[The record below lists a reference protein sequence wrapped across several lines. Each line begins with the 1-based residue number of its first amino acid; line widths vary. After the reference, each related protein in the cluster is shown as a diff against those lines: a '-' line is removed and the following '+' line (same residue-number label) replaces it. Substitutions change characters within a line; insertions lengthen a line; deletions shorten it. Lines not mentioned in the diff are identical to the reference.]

1 MPLLSGRSIVHVSH
15 SFVQLFPRRLDF
27 PGALGNSGRAFNHA
41 HPLRQD
47 NDMLPAL
54 TIAILAL
61 AQQNQAPMN
70 DATMVFEARAT
81 RYTGG
86 EYKDEEFHYQV
97 LRPAKIEEG
106 KKYPIVIFLH
116 GAGERGDDNRA
127 QLKYFPTMMAKAEY
141 REKHPCFLIAPQ
153 CRGDKSWAGF
163 GRLRG
168 GSGEMPAEPTDQL
181 KVVMQILDNSL
192 KMYPVDTSRIYLT
205 GLSMGGYGSWDW
217 AIREPDRFAAVVPI
231 CGGGDESRADRL
243 IKTPIW
249 AFHGD
254 KDNVVPPE
262 ASRTM
267 IAAIKK
273 AGGEPK
279 YTELPGVGHDS
290 WTPAYSDPKGV
301 VPWMFEQRKK

>member
-1 MPLLSGRSIVHVSH
+1 
-15 SFVQLFPRRLDF
+15 VQLSADLIFNP
-27 PGALGNSGRAFNHA
+27 GRAILDRPQVCKHA
-41 HPLRQD
+41 LFTRTAP
-47 NDMLPAL
+47 MLH
-54 TIAILAL
+54 TLAL
-61 AQQNQAPMN
+61 VLITFQETKSPVN
-70 DATMVFEARAT
+70 DPIPFLEARAM

-97 LRPAKIEEG
+97 LRPLKIEDG

-127 QLKYFPTMMAKAEY
+127 QLKYFPTMMAKPEY
-141 REKHPCFLIAPQ
+141 REKYPCFLIAPQ
-153 CRGDKSWAGF
+153 CRTGESWAGF
-163 GRLRG
+163 GRRRAA
-168 GSGEMPAEPTDQL
+168 SGDEPSKPSEPTDQL
-181 KVVMQILDNSL
+181 KVVMQILDSSL
-192 KMYPVDTSRIYLT
+192 KMYPVDPNRIYLT
-205 GLSMGGYGSWDW
+205 GLSMGGYGAWDW

-231 CGGGDESRADRL
+231 CGGGDESKADRL

-254 KDNVVPPE
+254 KDNVVPPS
-262 ASRTM
+262 ASRNM

-279 YTELPGVGHDS
+279 YTELAGVGHDS
-290 WTPAYSDPKGV
+290 WTPAYNDPKGV